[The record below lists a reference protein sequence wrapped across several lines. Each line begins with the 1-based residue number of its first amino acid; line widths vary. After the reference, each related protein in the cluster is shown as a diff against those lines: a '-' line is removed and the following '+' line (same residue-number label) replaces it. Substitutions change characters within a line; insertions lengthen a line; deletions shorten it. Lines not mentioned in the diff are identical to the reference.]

1 MPLIPNLRTYANT
14 TQRGIPKLI
23 IRPGE
28 AAPTNPFQGGA
39 VQALPQEHLNTPIQ
53 AQAQGY
59 LDTPEVIYSE
69 WNKQAGGIDKPLGTL
84 DKSFKVC
91 LIGGGISNVVAAF
104 ELAKAGA
111 DVTLL
116 EATDKVGGRLQSIA
130 TPDGRDVAEMGAMR
144 FPPSEDLLYYYA
156 EQTGFTFLP
165 DFPDPGHKPTIL
177 SYQNKGS
184 LWYDTKVPPGF
195 EKVYNGWGEFI
206 VNGITANGKT
216 VLESSNKLQEWLQ
229 SDTSAGRRN
238 VIPAWQAYLDEFAN
252 DSFYEGLQKIFGDKH
267 RWDVPK
273 GEVWTD
279 EDFQRFGALGLG
291 SGGFGPL
298 FPIAFTTVFRLI
310 PNGLETNQQIFAKQ
324 HVTGN
329 ATPAGIQDLAAE
341 ILEKAVNLGLKVKY
355 NTVGNPVSLNGS
367 PSNSK
372 RAGQPVSA
380 VKGMTVNVE
389 ETASDGPAVTNTYSF
404 VIVGTTTHEMN
415 VEMSVTSQPF
425 FTSEVRDAINNVHM
439 TASSKLFIRTK
450 KFWEGKDPSFPRV
463 ILSDTKLPQLYT
475 LDYGDPEYGMVLV
488 TYAWEDLSTEIQVY
502 TDPKKLFVNL
512 KAQLTDIMRNTAYP
526 DWVEN
531 LIPVTDND
539 YYLMHWQLNPHTNGA
554 FVLGYPGQDNLTA
567 QMFFDFTKLN
577 TQALSPMLLNGDSI
591 SFTGGWV
598 DGGLQCAMNNL
609 SAILK
614 TYGTLAPDAAA
625 LAPINVVRPQNYK
638 Y

>member
-1 MPLIPNLRTYANT
+1 MPLIPNLRTYANM
-14 TQRGIPKLI
+14 TQRGVPKLI

-39 VQALPQEHLNTPIQ
+39 VQTLPQEHLNTPIQ

-104 ELAKAGA
+104 ELVKAGA

-156 EQTGFTFLP
+156 KQTGFTFLP

-206 VNGITANGKT
+206 ANGITANSKI

-267 RWDVPK
+267 QWDVPK

-329 ATPAGIQDLAAE
+329 ATPTGIQDLTAE
-341 ILEKAVNLGLKVKY
+341 ILEKAVNLGLEVKY

-367 PSNSK
+367 PSNSN

-380 VKGMTVNVE
+380 VKDERRN
-389 ETASDGPAVTNTYSF
+389 
-404 VIVGTTTHEMN
+404 
-415 VEMSVTSQPF
+415 
-425 FTSEVRDAINNVHM
+425 VRDAINTVHM

-475 LDYGDPEYGMVLV
+475 LDYGDPDYGMVLV

-512 KAQLTDIMRNTAYP
+512 KSQLTDIMRNTAYP

-554 FVLGYPGQDNLTA
+554 FVLGQLDRSDVLRLHQD
-567 QMFFDFTKLN
+567 
-577 TQALSPMLLNGDSI
+577 TQALSPMLPNGDSI

-598 DGGLQCAMNNL
+598 DDGLQCAMNNL